1 MAKNVIWSK
10 QALKD
15 RREILQ
21 NWIERN
27 SSKIYSVKLNNLF
40 VDAVQLIASHPNIG
54 IRTDF
59 ENVRGKFVKDY
70 YIFYEVKELSINILS
85 IWDCRQNPSKLKG
98 KIII

>member
-1 MAKNVIWSK
+1 MAKKVIWSK

-21 NWIERN
+21 YWIERN

-54 IRTDF
+54 IQTDF
-59 ENVRGKFVKDY
+59 ENVRGKSVKTT
-70 YIFYEVKELSINILS
+70 IFFMK
-85 IWDCRQNPSKLKG
+85 
-98 KIII
+98 

>member
-1 MAKNVIWSK
+1 VAKKVIWSK

-21 NWIERN
+21 YWIERN

-54 IRTDF
+54 VQTDF
-59 ENVRGKFVKDY
+59 ENVRGKSVKTT
-70 YIFYEVKELSINILS
+70 IFFMK
-85 IWDCRQNPSKLKG
+85 
-98 KIII
+98 

>member
-1 MAKNVIWSK
+1 MAKKVIWSK

-21 NWIERN
+21 YWIERN

-54 IRTDF
+54 VQTDF
-59 ENVRGKFVKDY
+59 ENVRGKSVKTT
-70 YIFYEVKELSINILS
+70 IFFMK
-85 IWDCRQNPSKLKG
+85 
-98 KIII
+98 